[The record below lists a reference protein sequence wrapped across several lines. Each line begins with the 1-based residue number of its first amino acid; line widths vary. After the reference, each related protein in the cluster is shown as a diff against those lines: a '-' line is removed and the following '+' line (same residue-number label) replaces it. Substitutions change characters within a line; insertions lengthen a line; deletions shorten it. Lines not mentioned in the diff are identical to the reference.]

1 MAISSNTNKREIGE
15 RDGSTS
21 SRDSTNHH
29 DTLTVVLFINFLNT
43 VSAMQIT
50 VAVQNVRF
58 ISVDTEKEI
67 NGETKVIKKTKAILP
82 IKGEGYK
89 YVTKEG
95 KEVDSK
101 ELSFFADNMW
111 RMMYEKGA
119 GAYLDHIENSAKD
132 KGISLD
138 TAYGALLTHFTYTVN
153 IEQGKVDL
161 LEMVPDETV
170 EKGIAKYS
178 KVVDDILG

>member
-1 MAISSNTNKREIGE
+1 MAISSNTNKRELGE

-29 DTLTVVLFINFLNT
+29 DTLTIVLFINLLIT

-58 ISVDTEKEI
+58 IPVDVEKEI

-95 KEVDSK
+95 KELVSK

-111 RMMYEKGA
+111 RMMYEMGA
-119 GAYLDHIENSAKD
+119 GAYLDHIENKAKEE
-132 KGISLD
+132 GISLD
-138 TAYGALLTHFTYTVN
+138 TVYGGLLAHFTYSINV
-153 IEQGKVDL
+153 EQGKVDL
-161 LEMVPDETV
+161 LEMIPDEKV

>member
-1 MAISSNTNKREIGE
+1 
-15 RDGSTS
+15 
-21 SRDSTNHH
+21 
-29 DTLTVVLFINFLNT
+29 
-43 VSAMQIT
+43 MQIT

-58 ISVDTEKEI
+58 IPVDVEKEI

-95 KEVDSK
+95 KEIVSK

-111 RMMYEKGA
+111 RMMYEMGA
-119 GAYLDHIENSAKD
+119 GAYLDHIESGAKE

-138 TAYGALLTHFTYTVN
+138 IAYGALLAHFTYSVN

-161 LEMVPDETV
+161 LQMIPDEKV

-178 KVVDDILG
+178 KVVDEDILG